1 MLDKMKRL
9 NKNDL
14 NHYKVIDADYE
25 LLKNILRSEFVE
37 EIGFNKGILGWNW
50 TAYKIKDTDCV
61 ILNSYRN
68 SNIIWRANFSKIENE
83 LKELDRECED
93 LYKKTDE
100 EKAEIFKRLQELV
113 NR

>member
-1 MLDKMKRL
+1 MLDKIKIL

-14 NHYKVIDADYE
+14 NNYKVIDADYE
-25 LLKNILRSEFVE
+25 LLKNIIRSEFVE
-37 EIGFNKGILGWNW
+37 EIGFNKGFLGWNW
-50 TAYKIKDTDCV
+50 TAYQFKGTNCV

-68 SNIIWRANFSKIENE
+68 SRPAWRANFSKIENE
-83 LKELDRECED
+83 LKQIDNECVD

-100 EKAEIFKRLQELV
+100 EKAEILKRLQELV